1 MVGCGDNRESSAEA
15 NELAEVLKVPFV
27 ATGCWERAHAGEI
40 FYWAPDMDMPL
51 YRDAFGGLI
60 SEERPASHQHYFAAD
75 EDGKKLN
82 FELGI
87 ATDIEF
93 VTLVAV
99 KAIYDLLNRD
109 TDQYTTRVLG
119 YLTNSLG

>member
-1 MVGCGDNRESSAEA
+1 
-15 NELAEVLKVPFV
+15 
-27 ATGCWERAHAGEI
+27 
-40 FYWAPDMDMPL
+40 MDMPL

-119 YLTNSLG
+119 YLTNYTLVCNTNEPVIGGKNAEIFPHPLFISNTITAGGYKKRAG

>member
-1 MVGCGDNRESSAEA
+1 MY
-15 NELAEVLKVPFV
+15 P
-27 ATGCWERAHAGEI
+27 
-40 FYWAPDMDMPL
+40 
-51 YRDAFGGLI
+51 
-60 SEERPASHQHYFAAD
+60 HYFAAD

-82 FELGI
+82 FEPGT

-99 KAIYDLLNRD
+99 KAIYDLLNHD

-119 YLTNSLG
+119 YLTNYTLVCNTNELVIGGKNAEIFPQNIKVTVQYGKISLPI

>member
-1 MVGCGDNRESSAEA
+1 MY
-15 NELAEVLKVPFV
+15 P
-27 ATGCWERAHAGEI
+27 
-40 FYWAPDMDMPL
+40 
-51 YRDAFGGLI
+51 
-60 SEERPASHQHYFAAD
+60 HYFAAD

-109 TDQYTTRVLG
+109 KDQYTTSVLG
-119 YLTNSLG
+119 SLTNYTLVCNTNEPVIGGKMRRYFPKI